1 MCSVAT
7 PPGPETSRGT
17 GQPSRPA
24 HLHWPLSTS
33 QVGSVSS
40 WTPGP
45 EQLHSSQPTR
55 GWQPKVWGWHTMQS
69 GGTVRGGHTQ
79 WPVSSS
85 HRRPRH
91 SQAVGSARVVS
102 PRPAGPCHPAPG
114 PTPQADPDV
123 GGQLP
128 GTAARSPEPDRGQGP
143 GHKLPEAPERPPA
156 PVATC
161 PSAGKPLRV
170 RAHPWPALRAAVLTP
185 AAGEAPVAGGTAGAV
200 PADDVGSAGTLA
212 PKGLARGA
220 RGAHLVAAAR
230 PSPVVIVERQGR
242 GSLATELGR
251 AGGAVARSWW

>member
-1 MCSVAT
+1 M
-7 PPGPETSRGT
+7 
-17 GQPSRPA
+17 
-24 HLHWPLSTS
+24 
-33 QVGSVSS
+33 SS

-55 GWQPKVWGWHTMQS
+55 GWQPKVWGWHTTQS
-69 GGTVRGGHTQ
+69 GGMVRGGHTQ
-79 WPVSSS
+79 RPVSSS

-91 SQAVGSARVVS
+91 SQAVGNARVVS
-102 PRPAGPCHPAPG
+102 PRHPGPCHPAPG

-128 GTAARSPEPDRGQGP
+128 GTAARSLEPVRQRAGPRPQAARGS
-143 GHKLPEAPERPPA
+143 RTSSA

-170 RAHPWPALRAAVLTP
+170 RAHPWLALRAAVLTP

-212 PKGLARGA
+212 PKGLARGS
-220 RGAHLVAAAR
+220 RGAHLVAATR

-242 GSLATELGR
+242 GSVATELGR
-251 AGGAVARSWW
+251 AEGAVARSWW